1 MHSLI
6 PNLICAN
13 APEAIDFYKR
23 AFGAVEQ
30 SRIVGQNGKIM
41 HAMLR
46 IGQAHLMLMDE
57 NQEWG
62 ALGPTLLKGTPVGI
76 HLYVEDVDAAFARA
90 VKEGATA
97 KMPPA
102 DMFWGDR
109 FCAVIDPSGHSW
121 SLATHVKDVS
131 PAEAQ
136 AAASGMGGE
145 CPDPVPQ

>member
-1 MHSLI
+1 MDNAKSVRPIPEGMHSLI

-62 ALGPTLLKGTPVGI
+62 ALGLTYFG
-76 HLYVEDVDAAFARA
+76 
-90 VKEGATA
+90 
-97 KMPPA
+97 
-102 DMFWGDR
+102 
-109 FCAVIDPSGHSW
+109 
-121 SLATHVKDVS
+121 
-131 PAEAQ
+131 
-136 AAASGMGGE
+136 
-145 CPDPVPQ
+145 